1 MRGYR
6 LELFREDLKKLYE
19 QTGINQTTTVF
30 LFNDTQVRR
39 HPKPSPEPCPIP

>member
-30 LFNDTQVRR
+30 LFNDTQVRVRVRVRVRR
-39 HPKPSPEPCPIP
+39 HPG

>member
-19 QTGINQTTTVF
+19 MTGINQQTTVF
-30 LFNDTQVRR
+30 LFNDTQVI
-39 HPKPSPEPCPIP
+39 ETGFL